1 MVAPF
6 FLMLIL
12 TDEVLAAGGLLT
24 IGAPHSPILSNL
36 RFDALYPCFSDAIA
50 MEHEGKLDFRD
61 SLMEVC
67 SNTLL
72 HFDETKVLQ
81 VQE

>member
-1 MVAPF
+1 M
-6 FLMLIL
+6 
-12 TDEVLAAGGLLT
+12 D
-24 IGAPHSPILSNL
+24 SPILSNF
-36 RFDALYPCFSDAIA
+36 RSDALYLRFSDAIA

-61 SLMEVC
+61 SLMAVC